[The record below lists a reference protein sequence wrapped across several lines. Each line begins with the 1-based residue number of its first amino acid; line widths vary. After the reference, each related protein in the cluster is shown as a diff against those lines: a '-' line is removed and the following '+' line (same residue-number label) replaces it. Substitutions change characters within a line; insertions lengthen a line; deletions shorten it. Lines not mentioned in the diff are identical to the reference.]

1 MIWYSCIYNGTQN
14 KKSEEDYKYGFID
27 HVDKFL
33 KEHEWSSKDV
43 LYVIDPSGK
52 YIILNKKFEIQSRD
66 GLAIINVLSDDEDSS
81 EESQSDD
88 IIENE
93 ETFSICGSQSE
104 EEDEYQENSQSEEE
118 ESQSEDQE
126 DEEEDSQSEDQEED
140 SQSEE

>member
-27 HVDKFL
+27 DIDKFL

-43 LYVIDPSGK
+43 LYVIDPNDK
-52 YIILNKKFEIQSRD
+52 HIILNKKFEIQSKD
-66 GLAIINVLSDDEDSS
+66 GLAIINPLSDDEDSS

-104 EEDEYQENSQSEEE
+104 DQEDEDLEEEESQGEAQEEEENSQSEENKDSE
-118 ESQSEDQE
+118 ESQ
-126 DEEEDSQSEDQEED
+126 DEE
-140 SQSEE
+140 

>member
-33 KEHEWSSKDV
+33 KKHEWSSKDV
-43 LYVIDPSGK
+43 LYVIDPNGK
-52 YIILNKKFEIQSRD
+52 YIILNKKFEIQSKD
-66 GLAIINVLSDDEDSS
+66 GLAIINALSDDEDSS